1 MFSIRP
7 ALGLLCDLGKTIELL
22 ESKGCV
28 FGSHGGER
36 EVSSYLEL
44 LE

>member
-1 MFSIRP
+1 MFSIHP

-22 ESKGCV
+22 QSKGCV
-28 FGSHGGER
+28 LGSGGRER